1 MIGQDEGKTI
11 FENNHPLVEVREE
24 EKPIKTAEFSSIG
37 QKLIKDYQA
46 YYESLK
52 PKGEVTY
59 IHVDDI
65 ASKVAV
71 FYEKLLRVINW
82 KEEQLVRRTAI
93 ERKLKRRLITEIS
106 GLGIVANLKPE
117 PIARALVLESI
128 RGGHLPNNQIPQT
141 KIKDVQNIL
150 EKYIFILKN
159 ISAAENRSSSDVK
172 LKVQFYNWLLEIAAC
187 EIEET
192 LATPLKENALINSMS
207 QVMEER
213 IRIKPE
219 GSISDSE
226 KRVQIYIAVHRTLFH
241 LDAPII
247 SYRLLRWQHPGW
259 VNMPASEYPQ
269 AAKDILKIRQK
280 IEAQL
285 GYKWSGEFFKIG
297 EKYNTLWLIMGDIL
311 DQFEKKPEDIF
322 LKLGNK
328 ETLNQMITEAYDI
341 RYKTLKTRLLHMG
354 LYSSLSV
361 MIANLFSLFIV
372 EVPLAKILYGSI
384 KPWTMVA
391 DIVVPTLIM
400 LGLVSAYR
408 MPGKTNLDKVI
419 EEIQNIIYQQ
429 QGEEIYEIRVKHGR
443 MLVTTIFIVFLYLLG
458 LVITLG
464 GIIWILHAIKLP
476 PTSVAINTLLAAV
489 MIFSA
494 MVVRQRAKELA
505 VEERTT
511 FLEFS
516 VDFLSIP
523 VGKVGQ
529 WLATKW
535 KKYNVVSVFF
545 TALIDM
551 PFFAIINFIESWSS
565 FLKERKSEIH

>member
-1 MIGQDEGKTI
+1 MMDNPNTKTV
-11 FENNHPLVEVREE
+11 FESPETE
-24 EKPIKTAEFSSIG
+24 EKPQVEKPENQADFSPTG
-37 QKLIKDYQA
+37 TKLFKDYQH
-46 YYESLK
+46 YVHSLQ

-59 IHVDDI
+59 IHVDEI

-71 FYEKLLRVINW
+71 FYENLLRVINW

-106 GLGIVANLKPE
+106 GLSVIANLQPE
-117 PIARALVLESI
+117 KIAEALVLESI

-150 EKYIFILKN
+150 EKYIYLL
-159 ISAAENRSSSDVK
+159 ENMSVAQNRGSSDVK
-172 LKVQFYNWLLEIAAC
+172 LKVQFYNWLLEIASC

-192 LATPLKENALINSMS
+192 LAPPLRENALINSMA

-219 GSISDSE
+219 GTISETE
-226 KRVQIYIAVHRTLFH
+226 KRIQIYITVHRTLFH

-247 SYRLLRWQHPGW
+247 SYRLLKWQHPEW
-259 VNMPASEYPQ
+259 VNMPASLYPQ
-269 AAKDILKIRQK
+269 AAQNIFKIRQE

-285 GYKWSGEFFKIG
+285 NYRWSGEFFKIG
-297 EKYNTLWLIMGDIL
+297 EKYNTLWLILGDVL
-311 DQFEKKPEDIF
+311 DNFKKKPETIMDT
-322 LKLGNK
+322 LADK
-328 ETLNQMITEAYDI
+328 EAFDKMITEVYEE
-341 RYKTLKTRLLHMG
+341 RYKTLKRRLLRMG

-361 MIANLFSLFIV
+361 MIANAFSLFLV
-372 EVPLAKILYGSI
+372 EVPVAKLLYGRI
-384 KPWTMVA
+384 RPWAMVA
-391 DIVVPTLIM
+391 DVVVPTMIM
-400 LGLVSAYR
+400 IGLVSAYKL
-408 MPGKTNLDKVI
+408 PGKTNIDRVI
-419 EEIQNIIYQQ
+419 EEIHKIVYQQ
-429 QGEEIYEIRVKHGR
+429 EGEEMYEIRVKR
-443 MLVTTIFIVFLYLLG
+443 TRKVITNIFIFFLYLLG
-458 LVITLG
+458 LVISLG
-464 GIIWILHAIKLP
+464 IIIWILKLIKLP
-476 PTSVAINTLLAAV
+476 PTSIFINTLLAAV
-489 MIFSA
+489 MIFGA

-516 VDFLSIP
+516 IDFLSIP
-523 VGKVGQ
+523 VAKIGQ

-545 TALIDM
+545 TTLIDM
-551 PFFAIINFIESWSS
+551 PFFAFINFIENWSS

>member
-1 MIGQDEGKTI
+1 MIDNQNTGTV
-11 FENNHPLVEVREE
+11 FESKA
-24 EKPIKTAEFSSIG
+24 EKPQTEKPEYQTDFSQTG
-37 QKLIKDYQA
+37 EKLLNDYQN
-46 YYESLK
+46 YVQSLK

-59 IHVDDI
+59 IHVDEI

-71 FYEKLLRVINW
+71 FYENLLRVINW

-106 GLGIVANLKPE
+106 GLSLITNLKPAK
-117 PIARALVLESI
+117 IAEALVLESI
-128 RGGHLPNNQIPQT
+128 RGGHLPNNHIPQS

-150 EKYIFILKN
+150 EKYIYILKN
-159 ISAAENRSSSDVK
+159 ISSDQNRGSSDIK
-172 LKVQFYNWLLEIAAC
+172 LKVQFYNWLLEIASC

-192 LATPLKENALINSMS
+192 LAPPLRENALINSMA

-219 GSISDSE
+219 GSISETE
-226 KRVQIYIAVHRTLFH
+226 KRIQIYIAVHRTLFN

-247 SYRLLRWQHPGW
+247 SYRLLKWQHPEW
-259 VNMPASEYPQ
+259 INMPASLYPQ
-269 AAKDILKIRQK
+269 AAQNIFKIRQE

-285 GYKWSGEFFKIG
+285 NYHWSGEFFKIG
-297 EKYNTLWLIMGDIL
+297 EKYNTPWLILGDVL
-311 DQFEKKPEDIF
+311 DQFKKKPEAITA
-322 LKLGNK
+322 KLADKEVFNK
-328 ETLNQMITEAYDI
+328 LITEAYEE
-341 RYKTLKTRLLHMG
+341 RYKTLKRRLLRMG

-361 MIANLFSLFIV
+361 MIANAFSLFIV
-372 EVPLAKILYGSI
+372 EVPLAKLLYGQI
-384 KPWTMVA
+384 KPWAMAA

-400 LGLVSAYR
+400 IGLVSAYKL
-408 MPGKTNLDKVI
+408 PGKTNIDRVI
-419 EEIQNIIYQQ
+419 EEIHKIIYQQ
-429 QGEEIYEIRVKHGR
+429 EGEEMYEIRVKQTR
-443 MLVTTIFIVFLYLLG
+443 RILTSIFIFFLYLLG
-458 LVITLG
+458 LAITLG
-464 GIIWILHAIKLP
+464 VIIWILRLIKLP
-476 PTSVAINTLLAAV
+476 PTSIFINTLLAAV
-489 MIFSA
+489 MIFGA

-516 VDFLSIP
+516 IDFLSIP
-523 VGKVGQ
+523 VAKIGQ
-529 WLATKW
+529 WLASKW

-551 PFFAIINFIESWSS
+551 PFFALINFIENWSS

>member
-1 MIGQDEGKTI
+1 MIDNQNTGTV
-11 FENNHPLVEVREE
+11 FESKA
-24 EKPIKTAEFSSIG
+24 EKPQTEKPEYQTDFSQTG
-37 QKLIKDYQA
+37 EKLLNDYQN
-46 YYESLK
+46 YVQSLK

-59 IHVDDI
+59 IHVDEI

-71 FYEKLLRVINW
+71 FYENLLRVINW

-106 GLGIVANLKPE
+106 GLSLITNLKPAK
-117 PIARALVLESI
+117 IAEALVLESI
-128 RGGHLPNNQIPQT
+128 RGGHLPNNHIPQI

-150 EKYIFILKN
+150 EKYIYILKN
-159 ISAAENRSSSDVK
+159 ISSDQNRGSSDVK
-172 LKVQFYNWLLEIAAC
+172 LKVQFYNWLLEIASC

-192 LATPLKENALINSMS
+192 LAPPLRENALINSMA

-219 GSISDSE
+219 GSISETE
-226 KRVQIYIAVHRTLFH
+226 KRIQIYIAVHRTLFN

-247 SYRLLRWQHPGW
+247 SYRLLKWQHPEW
-259 VNMPASEYPQ
+259 INMPASLYPQ
-269 AAKDILKIRQK
+269 AAQNIFKIRQE

-285 GYKWSGEFFKIG
+285 NYHWSGEFFKIG
-297 EKYNTLWLIMGDIL
+297 EKYNTPWLILGDVL
-311 DQFEKKPEDIF
+311 DQFKKKPEAITA
-322 LKLGNK
+322 KLADKEVFNK
-328 ETLNQMITEAYDI
+328 LITEAYEE
-341 RYKTLKTRLLHMG
+341 RYKTLKRRLLRMG

-361 MIANLFSLFIV
+361 MIANAFSLFIV
-372 EVPLAKILYGSI
+372 EVPLAKLLYGQI
-384 KPWTMVA
+384 KPWAMAA

-400 LGLVSAYR
+400 IGLVSAYKL
-408 MPGKTNLDKVI
+408 PGKTNIDRVI
-419 EEIQNIIYQQ
+419 EEIHKIIYQQ
-429 QGEEIYEIRVKHGR
+429 EGEEMYEIRVKQTR
-443 MLVTTIFIVFLYLLG
+443 RILTSIFIFFLYLLG
-458 LVITLG
+458 LAIALG
-464 GIIWILHAIKLP
+464 VIIWILRLIKLP
-476 PTSVAINTLLAAV
+476 PTSIFINTLLASV
-489 MIFSA
+489 MIFGA

-516 VDFLSIP
+516 IDFLSIP
-523 VGKVGQ
+523 VAKIGQ
-529 WLATKW
+529 WLASKW

-551 PFFAIINFIESWSS
+551 PFFALINFIENWSS

>member
-1 MIGQDEGKTI
+1 MIDNQNTGTV
-11 FENNHPLVEVREE
+11 FESKA
-24 EKPIKTAEFSSIG
+24 EKPQTEKPEYQTDFSQTG
-37 QKLIKDYQA
+37 EKLLNDYQN
-46 YYESLK
+46 YVQSLK

-59 IHVDDI
+59 IHVDEI

-71 FYEKLLRVINW
+71 FYENLLRVINW

-106 GLGIVANLKPE
+106 GLSLITNLKPAK
-117 PIARALVLESI
+117 IAEALVLESI
-128 RGGHLPNNQIPQT
+128 RGGHLPNNHIPQS

-150 EKYIFILKN
+150 EKYIYILKN
-159 ISAAENRSSSDVK
+159 ISSDQNRGSSDVK
-172 LKVQFYNWLLEIAAC
+172 LKVQFYNWLLEIASC

-192 LATPLKENALINSMS
+192 LAPPLRENALINSMA

-219 GSISDSE
+219 GSISETE
-226 KRVQIYIAVHRTLFH
+226 KRIQIYIAVHRTLFN

-247 SYRLLRWQHPGW
+247 SYRLLKWQHPEW
-259 VNMPASEYPQ
+259 INMPASLYPQ
-269 AAKDILKIRQK
+269 AAQNIFKIRQE

-285 GYKWSGEFFKIG
+285 NYHWSGEFFKIG
-297 EKYNTLWLIMGDIL
+297 EKYNTPWLILGDVL
-311 DQFEKKPEDIF
+311 DQFKKKPEAITA
-322 LKLGNK
+322 KLADKEVFNK
-328 ETLNQMITEAYDI
+328 LITEAYEE
-341 RYKTLKTRLLHMG
+341 RYKTLKRRLLRMG

-361 MIANLFSLFIV
+361 MIANAFSLFIV
-372 EVPLAKILYGSI
+372 EVPLAKLLYGQI
-384 KPWTMVA
+384 KPWAMAA

-400 LGLVSAYR
+400 IGLVSAYKL
-408 MPGKTNLDKVI
+408 PGKTNIDRVI
-419 EEIQNIIYQQ
+419 EEIHKIIYQQ
-429 QGEEIYEIRVKHGR
+429 EGEEMYEIRVKQTR
-443 MLVTTIFIVFLYLLG
+443 RILTSIFIFFLYLLG
-458 LVITLG
+458 LAIALG
-464 GIIWILHAIKLP
+464 VIIWILRLIKLP
-476 PTSVAINTLLAAV
+476 PTSIFINTLLASV
-489 MIFSA
+489 MIFGA

-516 VDFLSIP
+516 IDFLSIP
-523 VGKVGQ
+523 VAKIGQ
-529 WLATKW
+529 WLASKW

-551 PFFAIINFIESWSS
+551 PFFALINFIENWSS

>member
-1 MIGQDEGKTI
+1 MVGQDEGKTI
-11 FENNHPLVEVREE
+11 FENNSLKIKE
-24 EKPIKTAEFSSIG
+24 EKKPQDLAEFSQIG
-37 QKLIKDYQA
+37 KKLIKDYQI

-71 FYEKLLRVINW
+71 FYERLLRVINW

-106 GLGIVANLKPE
+106 GLTVVANLKPE
-117 PIARALVLESI
+117 VISRALVLESI

-141 KIKDVQNIL
+141 KFKEVQNIL
-150 EKYIFILKN
+150 EKYIFLLKN
-159 ISAAENRSSSDVK
+159 ISSAENKGSSDVK

-192 LATPLKENALINSMS
+192 LATPLKENALINSMA
-207 QVMEER
+207 QTLEEK

-219 GSISDSE
+219 GSISEMD
-226 KRVQIYIAVHRTLFH
+226 KKIQIYIAVHRTLFH

-247 SYRLLRWQHPGW
+247 SYRLLRWQYPEW
-259 VNMPASEYPQ
+259 INMPASAYPQ
-269 AAKDILKIRQK
+269 AAKDILKIRQRLQD
-280 IEAQL
+280 QL
-285 GYKWSGEFFKIG
+285 NYKYSGDFFKIG

-311 DQFEKKPEDIF
+311 DEFKKKPEEIESE
-322 LKLGNK
+322 LANK
-328 ETLNQMITEAYDI
+328 ESLNKMITEAYDK
-341 RYKTLKTRLLHMG
+341 RYKTLKSRLLRMG
-354 LYSSLSV
+354 LYSSFSV
-361 MIANLFSLFIV
+361 MIANMFSLFIV
-372 EVPLAKILYGSI
+372 EVPLAKLLYGRI
-384 KPWTMVA
+384 RPWAMVA
-391 DIVVPTLIM
+391 DVVVPTLIM
-400 LGLVSAYR
+400 ISLVSAYR
-408 MPGKTNLDKVI
+408 LPGKTNIDKVI
-419 EEIQNIIYQQ
+419 EEIQNIIYYQD
-429 QGEEIYEIRVKHGR
+429 GEEVYELRVKHGR
-443 MLVTTIFIVFLYLLG
+443 KLITTFFIILFYILG
-458 LVITLG
+458 LIISIG
-464 GIIWILHAIKLP
+464 GIIWILRAIKLP

-505 VEERTT
+505 VEDRTSL
-511 FLEFS
+511 LEFS

-523 VGKVGQ
+523 VAKIGQ

-551 PFFAIINFIESWSS
+551 PFFALINFIESWSS